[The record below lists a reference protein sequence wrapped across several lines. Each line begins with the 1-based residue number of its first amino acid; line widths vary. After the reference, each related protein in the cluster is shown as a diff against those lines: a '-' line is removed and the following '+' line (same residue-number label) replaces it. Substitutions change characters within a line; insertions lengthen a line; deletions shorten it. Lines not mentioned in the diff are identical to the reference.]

1 MIARGFGFEMVVS
14 DTALEEDDVSRKGD
28 TIAVL
33 MAVRREKN
41 LDGRDRPHTTDML
54 LEKKMIHTMRNPRR
68 SLMRRSPGRL
78 ISIDWH
84 NTTLMIL

>member
-54 LEKKMIHTMRNPRR
+54 LEKKMIPMRNPRR
-68 SLMRRSPGRL
+68 SLMRRCPGRL

-84 NTTLMIL
+84 NTTLILR